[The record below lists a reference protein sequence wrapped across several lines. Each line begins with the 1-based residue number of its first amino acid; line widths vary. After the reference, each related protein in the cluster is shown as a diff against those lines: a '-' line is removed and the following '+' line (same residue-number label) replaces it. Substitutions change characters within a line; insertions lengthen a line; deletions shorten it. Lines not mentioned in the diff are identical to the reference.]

1 MPDHKDIDKFPSL
14 KELTPELCNFLNE
27 TRAKLKGAE
36 RRKFMAS
43 VVKLM
48 GYGGQLKAERELGW
62 NRKTIIKGTKELESG
77 ITCTDNYAMRGRK
90 PAEVHLPNLMEDIKK
105 IVSPLCQTDP
115 TFRSTN
121 LYSPITAPE
130 VRRRLISEMNY
141 TDDELPTSRTI
152 SIKMNKLGF
161 KLKKVQKLIPKKR

>member
-1 MPDHKDIDKFPSL
+1 MPDHNDIENLQSI
-14 KELTPELCNFLNE
+14 KELTPELCKFLNE
-27 TRAKLKGAE
+27 YRAKLKGAE
-36 RRKFMAS
+36 RRRFMAS

-77 ITCTDNYAMRGRK
+77 ITCTDNYSLRGRK
-90 PAEVHLPNLMEDIKK
+90 PAEAHLPNLMDDIKQ

-121 LYSPITAPE
+121 LYSPITAAE
-130 VRRRLISEMNY
+130 VRKRLITEMNY

-161 KLKKVQKLIPKKR
+161 KLKKVQKLTPKKR